1 MNMPAHPAIIRA
13 TVAANGLLLSADA
26 PLLALQR
33 EAGSDVGAV
42 LAIPQLA
49 ALARLASRLSIAV
62 SRTVT
67 AATE

>member
-42 LAIPQLA
+42 LAC
-49 ALARLASRLSIAV
+49 
-62 SRTVT
+62 
-67 AATE
+67 